1 MATTDMNPNRPNE
14 GRDLSD
20 EERRKAAGTAV
31 ADDELVDEASD
42 DSFPASDPPSFTP
55 ITALGPP
62 PGEETEPSE
71 PK

>member
-1 MATTDMNPNRPNE
+1 MATADMKPTRPNE

-20 EERRKAAGTAV
+20 EDRRKAAGTAV

-62 PGEETEPSE
+62 PGEETESPE